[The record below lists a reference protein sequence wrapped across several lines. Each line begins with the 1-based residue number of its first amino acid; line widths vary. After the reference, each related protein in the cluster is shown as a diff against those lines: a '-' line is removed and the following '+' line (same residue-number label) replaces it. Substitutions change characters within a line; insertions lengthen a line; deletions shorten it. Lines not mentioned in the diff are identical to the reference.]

1 MLQQAFLEST
11 HLVTSQTESA
21 SQEFNIPADG
31 SQVRELPHQQ
41 LWTGILGKQEKHSL
55 ITDVLKIPIQEERK
69 WAAQS
74 SFVDL
79 NAIVDFWFR

>member
-41 LWTGILGKQEKHSL
+41 QGSCEQG
-55 ITDVLKIPIQEERK
+55 
-69 WAAQS
+69 
-74 SFVDL
+74 
-79 NAIVDFWFR
+79 FWESKKNTA